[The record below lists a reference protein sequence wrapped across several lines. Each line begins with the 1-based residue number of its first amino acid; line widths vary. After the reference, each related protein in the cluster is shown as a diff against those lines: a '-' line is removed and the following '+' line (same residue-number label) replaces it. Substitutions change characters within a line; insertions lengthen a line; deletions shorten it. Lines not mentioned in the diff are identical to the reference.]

1 MRLSKKVLRALAKND
16 LIGLDARVVRG
27 SDPSLEGLEGNIID
41 ETMNTLELSVN
52 GHVVRLDKKSI
63 VLSIG
68 FPEGRMEINGSDIL
82 QRPEERLKKLWTKV
96 K

>member
-1 MRLSKKVLRALAKND
+1 MKLSKGALRALASND

-27 SDPSLEGLEGNIID
+27 SDPSLEGLEGKIVD
-41 ETMNTLELSVN
+41 ETMNTIELEAK
-52 GHVVRLDKKSI
+52 GVVKKLDKKSI
-63 VLSIG
+63 TLAIR
-68 FPEGRMEINGSDIL
+68 FPDGEYEVPGREIL

>member
-1 MRLSKKVLRALAKND
+1 MKLSKRVLRALASNE

-27 SDPSLEGLEGNIID
+27 SDPSIEGLGGRIVD
-41 ETMNTLELSVN
+41 ETMNTIEIETK
-52 GHVVRLDKKSI
+52 GGIKTLDKKSV
-63 VLSIG
+63 VLAIQ
-68 FPEGRMEINGSDIL
+68 FPDGEYEVPGREIL